1 MNGWDSSKLEVD
13 DASKILGK
21 HREIVQWRYEGEFKR
36 LD

>member
-21 HREIVQWRYEGEFKR
+21 HREIMQWRYEGELKR